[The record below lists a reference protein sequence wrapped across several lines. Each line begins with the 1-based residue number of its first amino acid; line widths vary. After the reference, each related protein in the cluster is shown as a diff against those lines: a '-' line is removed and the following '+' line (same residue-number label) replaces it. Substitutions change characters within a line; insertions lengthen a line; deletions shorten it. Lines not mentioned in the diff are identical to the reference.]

1 MGNNRNLQSPVR
13 NPKPLSFIV
22 ALGLICSTR
31 ATEVPQAKELANYT
45 ETIPGSTI
53 TFEMVAIA
61 GGSFM
66 MGSPD
71 SEAGRKEDEGPVHK
85 VTVGPFWMGKTEVTW
100 DEYEQYYFRG
110 PGDQSAASKADAVAR
125 PTQPYGAPDLGWGR
139 GKRPAMSMTWHAADK
154 YCEWLSALTGKK
166 YRLPTSAEWEYA
178 CRAGSSDPYFFGK
191 DASNLDEYA
200 WFRDNAKLQT
210 YPTGSKKPNPWG
222 LFDML
227 GNVAEF
233 CRDYYSPQ
241 DYTRFA
247 PDQWPKDPAGPDKGQ
262 DRVVRGGSY
271 YTRAPALRSAARDQ
285 TRHNDWLVTDPNDP
299 KSTWWY
305 SDCFFVGFRVVR
317 LP

>member
-1 MGNNRNLQSPVR
+1 M
-13 NPKPLSFIV
+13 IA
-22 ALGLICSTR
+22 ALALVYAAA
-31 ATEVPQAKELANYT
+31 ATQAPQTTEFAAYT

-53 TFEMVAIA
+53 TFEMVPIP
-61 GGSFM
+61 GGTFM

-85 VTVGPFWMGKTEVTW
+85 VTLSPFWMGKTEVTW
-100 DEYEQYYFRG
+100 DEYEQYYFRSPTAQ
-110 PGDQSAASKADAVAR
+110 PGSSKADAVAR

-139 GKRPAMSMTWHAADK
+139 GKRPAISMTWHAAAG
-154 YCEWLSALTGKK
+154 YCEWLTALTGKK

-178 CRAGSSDPYFFGK
+178 CRAGSADPYFFGPDPAK
-191 DASNLDEYA
+191 LDEYA

-210 YPTGSKKPNPWG
+210 HPAGSKKANPWG

-233 CRDYYSPQ
+233 CQDYYSAE
-241 DYTRFA
+241 DYRRFS
-247 PDQWPKDPAGPDKGQ
+247 PDRWPNDPAGPEKGQ
-262 DRVVRGGSY
+262 ERVVRGGSY
-271 YTRAPALRSAARDQ
+271 YTRAPGLRAAAHDQ
-285 TRHNDWLVTDPNDP
+285 TRHNDWLMTDPNDP

-317 LP
+317 SQ